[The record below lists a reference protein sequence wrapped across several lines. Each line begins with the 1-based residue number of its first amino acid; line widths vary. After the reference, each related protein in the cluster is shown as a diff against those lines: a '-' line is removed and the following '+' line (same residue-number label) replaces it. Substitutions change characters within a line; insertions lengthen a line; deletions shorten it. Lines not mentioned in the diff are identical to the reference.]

1 MMMKTDLCQEMLE
14 RNANSI
20 YFNRTHVQISRLQ
33 ELGKS
38 ITAIQ
43 EVKSVPGPRSQ
54 VSSATSAPCSP
65 SDTSGCRRLHIA
77 QLSGN
82 VGAVPLTGHSALRHQ
97 QELQPHTAWHS
108 APPEPP
114 GATSGCISAARHY
127 ERRQNRHQTDHQQPE
142 SNPCRVLQLQPKLSS
157 AWQQS
162 PVQEVPQWHLP
173 IARRRDQV

>member
-97 QELQPHTAWHS
+97 QELQPHTALALSPSRTTWSNQWMHFS
-108 APPEPP
+108 SQALRETTEPSP
-114 GATSGCISAARHY
+114 NRSPAARI
-127 ERRQNRHQTDHQQPE
+127 EPM
-142 SNPCRVLQLQPKLSS
+142 PCPAAAAKAQLRMAAKPR
-157 AWQQS
+157 AGGA
-162 PVQEVPQWHLP
+162 PVALTYSK
-173 IARRRDQV
+173 AS